1 MFQFFVPMNLREREH
16 FVFRPFLKA
25 QPSRENPLYETF
37 MLLFVV
43 IAENSRKIA
52 RAKKKRRKCR
62 HSFPE
67 WSFGYFRVGCRI
79 LAVIGRFDSVQKT

>member
-1 MFQFFVPMNLREREH
+1 MNLREHEH

-25 QPSRENPLYETF
+25 QLSRQNPLYETF

-52 RAKKKRRKCR
+52 QAKKVDA
-62 HSFPE
+62 S
-67 WSFGYFRVGCRI
+67 VGTVFQNDPS
-79 LAVIGRFDSVQKT
+79 VIFESVVAFWL

>member
-1 MFQFFVPMNLREREH
+1 MNLREREH

-25 QPSRENPLYETF
+25 QPSRQNPLYESF
-37 MLLFVV
+37 ILLSVV

-52 RAKKKRRKCR
+52 RAKKVDTRVQFSRMIL
-62 HSFPE
+62 
-67 WSFGYFRVGCRI
+67 RVGCCI

>member
-25 QPSRENPLYETF
+25 QPSRQNPLYETF

-52 RAKKKRRKCR
+52 RAKKVDA
-62 HSFPE
+62 S
-67 WSFGYFRVGCRI
+67 VGTVFQNDPS
-79 LAVIGRFDSVQKT
+79 VIFESVVAFWL